1 MMPSAWVYRGLV
13 LNQLDEADL
22 TRFGFV
28 LNGEPFS
35 KQWIGYGFAYVI
47 GCFVLA
53 TFAAAFFLHLRVEE
67 PQKSAPEVEQDKT
80 EEEKE
85 EIEDAHN
92 EALTAFTPV
101 DLSFHDLCYEVNA
114 SKGSEKLRLLKS
126 VSGIFRSGRMCALM
140 GESGAGKVCIPLVH
154 CIVIVLL

>member
-1 MMPSAWVYRGLV
+1 MDRIRL
-13 LNQLDEADL
+13 
-22 TRFGFV
+22 
-28 LNGEPFS
+28 
-35 KQWIGYGFAYVI
+35 

-53 TFAAAFFLHLRVEE
+53 TIAAAYFLHLRVEE
-67 PQKSAPEVEQDKT
+67 PQKSAPEVEKDKT
-80 EEEKE
+80 EEEKG
-85 EIEDAHN
+85 EIEETHN

-140 GESGAGKVCIPLVH
+140 GESGAGKVCIPLVL